1 LPVLDGLSMLVYQG
15 AIGFRLW
22 TGQDAPVAVMK
33 QALRAALGLGDL

>member
-1 LPVLDGLSMLVYQG
+1 
-15 AIGFRLW
+15 LW